1 MIHFRFDSPQAFIS
15 LSEVNHM
22 KTVAKTMRILILLIL
37 SITLIACNK
46 QKSNSD
52 EFIQENQLESIVSK
66 SISDFA
72 SSNQNNK
79 AVFESHKIVGKELK
93 RDILSVYVIGYVMGV
108 HDANRS
114 FGGEFPAHI
123 KIQKT
128 ENNYKVVGYKD
139 ALASMDVYDI
149 MPPKY
154 AKNILNYNT
163 SGLSQIV
170 KKQMEDWQKNSQSN

>member
-1 MIHFRFDSPQAFIS
+1 
-15 LSEVNHM
+15 M
-22 KTVAKTMRILILLIL
+22 KTIFRHMRILILLIL

-46 QKSNSD
+46 QKSNIE

-72 SSNQNNK
+72 SSNRNNK

-93 RDILSVYVIGYVMGV
+93 RDILSVYVIGYVIGV
-108 HDANRS
+108 YDNNQG

-128 ENNYKVVGYKD
+128 EDNYKVVSYKD
-139 ALASMDVYDI
+139 ALASADVYDI
-149 MPPKY
+149 MPKKY
-154 AKNILNYNT
+154 AKDIFNYDT
-163 SGLSQIV
+163 SSLSQVV
-170 KKQMEDWQKNSQSN
+170 KEQMEDWEKNNKSN